1 MTTHTHNCAA
11 TGCQKQVPFNL
22 LMCMT
27 HWRMVPAPVQ
37 REVLAAWRL
46 MNRDRRNLDAVLVYR
61 TQCLGAQQ
69 AVHAKQHRKIAEK
82 NAVDGNLFKQI
93 GL

>member
-11 TGCQKQVPFNL
+11 TGCQKQVPLNL

-27 HWRMVPAPVQ
+27 HWDMVRAPVQ
-37 REVLAAWRL
+37 REVVETWRAVK
-46 MNRDRRNLDAVLVYR
+46 RDRSNADAWLAYR
-61 TQCLGAQQ
+61 AAGAKAVE

-82 NAVDGNLFKQI
+82 RADHGALFD
-93 GL
+93 